1 MNEYSLLRLSHTVC
15 AWTMMHSMGENEVRV
30 LYDTFITAWNDHDG
44 TAMAA
49 AFTEDGVV
57 IGFDGSVS
65 SGKEAIGSEMTNIF
79 ADHETGRYA
88 VKVKS
93 VRELA
98 QQAVILRAIA
108 GLIPPGQIAIR
119 PETNSHQTVVAEAQD
134 GQWRIV
140 LFQNTPAQFHGRPEL
155 VEEMTQELQAVAD
168 S

>member
-1 MNEYSLLRLSHTVC
+1 MS
-15 AWTMMHSMGENEVRV
+15 ENEVRA
-30 LYDTFITAWNDHDG
+30 LYDTLITGWNDHDG

-49 AFTEDGVV
+49 LFAADGVV

-65 SGKEAIGSEMTNIF
+65 SGKQTIGTEMSNIF

-93 VRELA
+93 LRELGQHA
-98 QQAVILRAIA
+98 MILRAIA
-108 GLIPPGQIAIR
+108 GLVPPGQTVIKAD
-119 PETNSHQTVVAEAQD
+119 TNSHQTVVAEDRD

-140 LFQNTPAQFHGRPEL
+140 LFQNTAAQFHGRPDL
-155 VEEMTQELQAVAD
+155 VEEMTRELQAVAE

>member
-1 MNEYSLLRLSHTVC
+1 
-15 AWTMMHSMGENEVRV
+15 MHFMGENEVTA
-30 LYDTFITAWNDHDG
+30 LYDTLITAWNDHDG

-49 AFTEDGVV
+49 RFAEDGVV

-65 SGKEAIGSEMTNIF
+65 SGKQSISSEMTNVF

-98 QQAVILRAIA
+98 QHAVILRAIA
-108 GLIPPGQIAIR
+108 GLVPPGQTAIR

-140 LFQNTPAQFHGRPEL
+140 LFQNTPAQFHGRHEL
-155 VEEMTQELQAVAD
+155 VEEMTRELQVVAD

>member
-1 MNEYSLLRLSHTVC
+1 MS
-15 AWTMMHSMGENEVRV
+15 ENEVRA
-30 LYDTFITAWNDHDG
+30 LYDTLIAGWNDHDG

-49 AFTEDGVV
+49 LFAADGVV

-65 SGKEAIGSEMTNIF
+65 SGKQTIGTEMSNIF

-93 VRELA
+93 LRKLGQHA
-98 QQAVILRAIA
+98 MILRAIA
-108 GLIPPGQIAIR
+108 GLVPPGQTAIK
-119 PETNSHQTVVAEAQD
+119 PDANSHQTVVAEDRD

-140 LFQNTPAQFHGRPEL
+140 LFQNTAAQFHGRPEL
-155 VEEMTQELQAVAD
+155 VEEMTRELQTVAE